1 MNIELNCKKSNQ
13 IAFKGFEA
21 RKLQAIVTNGCYG
34 DKVLLKELDA
44 IAKQN
49 GILLLNTN
57 KGRTPWA
64 QDGTIISSDGRIFG
78 EDLPQKVFRDLKG
91 LDIQDDG
98 LLFDKGGNYFQVKNK
113 VGEKILLSGFY
124 NQMFENSDECLN
136 EDGLRHSEVITKKLF
151 GCDRLVEIPQA
162 DFHIDLFLTPIGDNK
177 ILLCDDELTIE
188 YIKLMINRAKAY
200 ILDESN
206 DINLRTKV
214 EKVLERLEV
223 LLQKFTLNLCFMRSK
238 GVLEDFQKL
247 SSLSDVEKALSD
259 EGFEVI
265 KVPGRIFN
273 YVNNGERFSLN
284 HDLNYSNAITFKNSN
299 DETVIITN
307 KSLLNQEMGITSEIS
322 KILGMDFEKMFLDS
336 VKDYVKPENIFFL
349 EGKSLPWGLRNLH
362 GGLHCL
368 SLEVPDFSS

>member
-1 MNIELNCKKSNQ
+1 
-13 IAFKGFEA
+13 
-21 RKLQAIVTNGCYG
+21 
-34 DKVLLKELDA
+34 
-44 IAKQN
+44 
-49 GILLLNTN
+49 
-57 KGRTPWA
+57 
-64 QDGTIISSDGRIFG
+64 
-78 EDLPQKVFRDLKG
+78 
-91 LDIQDDG
+91 
-98 LLFDKGGNYFQVKNK
+98 
-113 VGEKILLSGFY
+113 
-124 NQMFENSDECLN
+124 
-136 EDGLRHSEVITKKLF
+136 
-151 GCDRLVEIPQA
+151 
-162 DFHIDLFLTPIGDNK
+162 
-177 ILLCDDELTIE
+177 
-188 YIKLMINRAKAY
+188 MINRAKAY

-307 KSLLNQEMGITSEIS
+307 KSLLNQEMGITSEIL

-368 SLEVPDFSS
+368 SLEVPDFSV